1 MTLTA
6 AKEPFVAA
14 SGKLGAEAQ
23 LVAYYKFGS
32 TGADAVGQLLQG
44 NNLRTWNYG
53 STFGN
58 LYFSDAWVSNGFGA
72 GYSLLQGNSGWNVGS
87 NYLVGVLGGKTSDFL
102 RKTTLLENNLLKH
115 TLGTSLVP
123 LYFNIGNT
131 YLNPT
136 NPK

>member
-1 MTLTA
+1 MGL
-6 AKEPFVAA
+6 KNLHS
-14 SGKLGAEAQ
+14 SGGSLGAEAQ
-23 LVAYYKFGS
+23 LLAYYQFGS

-44 NNLRTWNYG
+44 NNLSNWNWG
-53 STFGN
+53 ATFGN
-58 LYFSDAWVSNGFGA
+58 LYFSDAWVSNGYGA

-87 NYLVGVLGGKTSDFL
+87 NYLIGVAGGKTSEFL
-102 RKTTLLENNLLKH
+102 MKTKVINNVTLQH
-115 TLGTSLVP
+115 SYGSTIVP